1 VAVAPE
7 RRGGA
12 ISPQPCF
19 EEHTCVLFTVKPTFF
34 EPQHIPGICRL
45 MHAGSRRADGRLEDR
60 SIFSVLFSMEHLTE

>member
-1 VAVAPE
+1 M
-7 RRGGA
+7 
-12 ISPQPCF
+12 
-19 EEHTCVLFTVKPTFF
+19 LFTVKPTFF